1 MTAMRILKEIVVV
14 EPAMNMMETATNV
27 LNELHRMKSLKG
39 MPFFAIR
46 RAIRIQERVVKN
58 VTN

>member
-1 MTAMRILKEIVVV
+1 MTAMRILSTLIDC
-14 EPAMNMMETATNV
+14 EPAMNKLEATTNV

-46 RAIRIQERVVKN
+46 RAIRIQERLIKN
-58 VTN
+58 IN